1 MPPQLAVRD
10 PGGPE
15 DIALTE
21 TAYGLE
27 PHHVLL
33 AVAGLALLLAYC
45 LPGLAFARPPSSSWL
60 LMMFGLAGFAIVP
73 GMPQA
78 LDPVSAPTV
87 WEFVSEI
94 VIIVVLFST
103 GLRIDKI
110 RGRRLWSPTVRMLA
124 ITMPLTIAAVA
135 LLGWG
140 VAGMTVAGAVLL
152 GAALAPTDPVLAGDV
167 QVGPPL
173 EGGEHPVRFA
183 LTTEA
188 GLNDGLAFPFVHLGL
203 LIAALGTDPA
213 LWLGDWILRDVVYR
227 VVIGGLGGAAMGW
240 ALGRLLFRTRGR
252 IANSASG
259 IIALAGVLVT
269 YGVVELVEG
278 YGFIAAFVAG
288 MVCRSVEKN
297 SEFHRRL
304 HAFSEALEEA
314 LTALLLIFLGGAL
327 PALWPHLQWHGI
339 LVGLALLLVIRPVA
353 GWAALWRSPLGGR
366 ERAVVAFYGVRGIGS
381 VYYLSYASGQIEF
394 VDSSQIWALV
404 VFTIFASTLLH
415 GATARLV
422 VDRVIGVRA
431 KVP

>member
-1 MPPQLAVRD
+1 MPPQFAVNG

-15 DIALTE
+15 GILLIE
-21 TAYGLE
+21 TTYGFE

-33 AVAGLALLLAYC
+33 AVAGLALLLAYS

-60 LMMFGLAGFAIVP
+60 LMMFGLAGFALVP
-73 GMPQA
+73 GMPQV

-87 WEFVSEI
+87 WEFVSEL
-94 VIIVVLFST
+94 VVIVVLFST

-110 RGRRLWSPTVRMLA
+110 RGRRLWSPTVRLLA

-140 VAGMTVAGAVLL
+140 IAGMTVAGAVLL

-203 LIAALGTDPA
+203 LVAAFGIDPA
-213 LWLGDWILRDVVYR
+213 PWLGDWILRDVAYR
-227 VVIGGLGGAAMGW
+227 IVVGGFGGAAMGW

-259 IIALAGVLVT
+259 IIALAGVLLT

-297 SEFHRRL
+297 NEFHRRL

-339 LVGLALLLVIRPVA
+339 LVAIALLLVIRPLA
-353 GWAALWRSPLGGR
+353 GWAALWRSPLAGR

-394 VDSSQIWALV
+394 VDASQIWALV